1 MYWTHIC
8 VRNFTT
14 IHSMHIIP
22 RSLQRRLCCGFALFI
37 LTLSVA
43 SADTRRWTGAEHFAN
58 PLHDWEQVDGA
69 LVATPGNFGSR
80 VFKKIPNYE
89 WARLFKSTAVIGD
102 SGRFETHFQLRRLD
116 GAAGDAG
123 LWLGLKSLTPSPR
136 NCWIHPPE
144 ELLFV
149 GINAAGHLVAGGQV
163 SDAVFDLNEAV
174 SVTVYGKLEAGLH
187 SLVVDAAA
195 EGQDAVRLRVD
206 LDADALSGALSLV
219 ARGKGTRWDFGQWS
233 LTGDA
238 VVAQPEHAVGAIAWS
253 QYTLQDNGQLKLLAQ
268 MVPLEATDPQTAD
281 LQFKQQGR
289 WQTVAHAELDLLSST
304 FVFRVE
310 SAESLPYRVLY
321 RLEDETYTWEGVIRA
336 NPKDADSFRL
346 GVFNCDHGE
355 LFPQDTMVR
364 NVSIQDPDML
374 YFAGDQ
380 IYEIMDNI
388 SPVRHP
394 LEGARLSYL
403 SKYFQFGL
411 TWRSLLK
418 DRPSV
423 IIPDDHDVFVGNIWG
438 DNGYGYIMP
447 PVWVNMVQR
456 TQTGSLPD
464 PIDPEPV
471 ARGIGV
477 YFTELQ
483 YAGMSFAIVE
493 DRKFKSQPLIFT
505 GATETVAT
513 GHGEKGA
520 KLAVEL
526 FKQDPREMDLPEAN
540 LLGERQLRFL
550 QDWTARTEDLPVRW
564 FFSQT
569 MFAKATTHAG
579 PNLARHHFDLDTNG
593 WPQSKRDAALRTLG
607 RDTIM
612 VHGDLHLGV
621 LARMGIDTFDD
632 GPLAFMVTGSCVGFP
647 RAWRPE
653 ESMRAPGT
661 EAGDV
666 PFTGRYFD
674 DLKNRLT
681 VLGVTNPSAE
691 PGVNAWGKTP
701 TARADYSKFGGVFPT
716 QDLKGSGHGIIT
728 VDKSQQTARFEAY
741 RLDIDA
747 ANPQASDQFEG
758 FPITQPL
765 RSK

>member
-1 MYWTHIC
+1 MAM
-8 VRNFTT
+8 FTLLLF
-14 IHSMHIIP
+14 
-22 RSLQRRLCCGFALFI
+22 SL
-37 LTLSVA
+37 A
-43 SADTRRWTGAEHFAN
+43 SADSRRWTGADHFAN

-80 VFKKIPNYE
+80 VFKDIPNYE

-102 SGRFETHFQLRRLD
+102 VGRFETRFQVRRLS
-116 GAAGDAG
+116 GTGGDAG
-123 LWLGLKSLTPSPR
+123 LWIGLKSLTPSPR
-136 NCWIHPPE
+136 NCWIHPPKT
-144 ELLFV
+144 LLFI
-149 GINAAGHLVAGGQV
+149 GINADGQLVAGDQV
-163 SDAVFDLNEAV
+163 SDSAFDLSQ
-174 SVTVYGKLEAGLH
+174 SVDFTVYGKLEAGMH
-187 SLVVDAAA
+187 SLVVDAAT
-195 EGQDAVRLRVD
+195 EGQKPARLRID
-206 LDADALSGALSLV
+206 LDAGALSGALSLV
-219 ARGKGTRWDFGQWS
+219 ARGKDTRWNFGQWS
-233 LTGDA
+233 LEGDA
-238 VVAQPEHAVGAIAWS
+238 VVAQPEHAIGAIVWS

-268 MVPLEATDPQTAD
+268 MVPLEATDPQTAE
-281 LQFKQQGR
+281 LQFLRRGR
-289 WQTVAHAELDLLSST
+289 WQKVAHAELDLLSST
-304 FVFRVE
+304 FVFRVG
-310 SAESLPYRVLY
+310 SAESVPYRVLY
-321 RLEDETYTWEGVIRA
+321 RLNDETYTWKGMIRA
-336 NPKDADSFRL
+336 NPKDADTFRL
-346 GVFNCDHGE
+346 GVFNCDHGS

-388 SPVRHP
+388 SPVRRP

-438 DNGYGYIMP
+438 DNGYGYSMP

-493 DRKFKSQPLIFT
+493 DRKFKSQPLIFD
-505 GATETVAT
+505 GVTETVAT
-513 GHGEKGA
+513 GNGGKGSKTA
-520 KLAVEL
+520 VKL
-526 FKQDPREMDLPEAN
+526 FRQDPEKLDLPEAN
-540 LLGERQLRFL
+540 LLGERQLNFL
-550 QDWTARTEDLPVRW
+550 EDWTARTEELPVRW
-564 FFSQT
+564 LFSQT
-569 MFAKATTHAG
+569 IFAKASTHAG
-579 PNLARHHFDLDTNG
+579 PNLRRHVFDLDTNG
-593 WPQSKRDAALRTLG
+593 WPQSKRDAALRSLG

-612 VHGDLHLGV
+612 VHGDLHLGM
-621 LARMGIDTFDD
+621 LARMGIDEFDD

-653 ESMRAPGT
+653 NKMRAPDWEPING
-661 EAGDV
+661 

-674 DLKNRLT
+674 DLTNRLT
-681 VLGVTNPSAE
+681 VLGVTNPSTE
-691 PGVNAWGKTP
+691 PGVNAWGSTP
-701 TARADYSKFGGVFPT
+701 TARADYSQFGGVFAT
-716 QDLKGSGHGIIT
+716 QDLKGSGYGIIT
-728 VDKSQQTARFEAY
+728 VDKSDQTARFEAY
-741 RLDIDA
+741 RLDFDA
-747 ANPQASDQFEG
+747 ANPQWSDQFEG